1 MTDSEQQP
9 WGRVDE
15 TGTVF
20 VRTAD
25 GEREVGQYPD
35 AHARGGARLLRAEV
49 RRSRGPGRP
58 ARAARASRST
68 RSGCRQGRRQPPR
81 VGRRAPTP
89 SATSTPSPAA
99 SRRSRAR
106 PRSSPSS
113 SRPRRRRAL
122 DEAIAERTRIVE
134 QAEALAAQDP
144 AKTQW
149 KQATAELDALFAS
162 WQQHQ
167 QDGPR
172 LPKNEANELWKRF
185 RTARSTIEQHRKAFF
200 AELDAAHR
208 DVRARKQALIERAEA
223 LAPRGADA
231 VADYRALLDEWKQAG
246 RAGKKLDDALWAKF
260 KAAGDVLFQAKAEVD
275 AQEDEAYRANLTE
288 KLALLDEAE
297 KLLTVTD
304 PKQARTALNRIQ
316 RSWDEIGRVPRD
328 QVRPVEDR
336 LRKVETHVRSL
347 EDERWQREDPEKK
360 ARSEGM
366 LGQLQDAIAKLEAE
380 LAAAEAA
387 GDERADRVGTRGA
400 RRASGVAEGRRRLTG
415 RHQRGR
421 AAHSTARPAV
431 GVRSPQDDRHA
442 LRGAARCRTHD
453 LMARLPAVLG
463 TDRPPARRTLRR
475 TTRRRALRDRPRLG
489 AGRRARPPGVPGDGR
504 RPARA
509 PRRSSS
515 SGCRRRGCTVRSTL
529 PRRSRS
535 SACRSTPG
543 SP

>member
-35 AHARGGARLLRAEV
+35 ATPEEALAYFERKYADLAGQVGLLEQRARRGA
-49 RRSRGPGRP
+49 
-58 ARAARASRST
+58 
-68 RSGCRQGRRQPPR
+68 
-81 VGRRAPTP
+81 
-89 SATSTPSPAA
+89 PAA
-99 SRRSRAR
+99 DVAKAVANLRDSVAEAHAVGDLDALARRLEALSGTAKELTEQQQAEAKA
-106 PRSSPSS
+106 
-113 SRPRRRRAL
+113 AL

-208 DVRARKQALIERAEA
+208 DVRTRKQALIERAEA

-231 VADYRALLDEWKQAG
+231 VADYRALLDEWKLAG

-297 KLLTVTD
+297 KLLTV
-304 PKQARTALNRIQ
+304 
-316 RSWDEIGRVPRD
+316 
-328 QVRPVEDR
+328 
-336 LRKVETHVRSL
+336 
-347 EDERWQREDPEKK
+347 
-360 ARSEGM
+360 
-366 LGQLQDAIAKLEAE
+366 
-380 LAAAEAA
+380 
-387 GDERADRVGTRGA
+387 
-400 RRASGVAEGRRRLTG
+400 
-415 RHQRGR
+415 
-421 AAHSTARPAV
+421 
-431 GVRSPQDDRHA
+431 
-442 LRGAARCRTHD
+442 
-453 LMARLPAVLG
+453 
-463 TDRPPARRTLRR
+463 DRPEAGAHRAQPHPAQLG
-475 TTRRRALRDRPRLG
+475 RDRPRAPRPG
-489 AGRRARPPGVPGDGR
+489 AAGRGPPAQGREPRALPRGRALAARGPREEGALRGHARPAAGRDREARGRARRGRGGGRRAGR
-504 RPARA
+504 S
-509 PRRSSS
+509 RRHA
-515 SGCRRRGCTVRSTL
+515 
-529 PRRSRS
+529 RRSR
-535 SACRSTPG
+535 RVG
-543 SP
+543 RG

>member
-35 AHARGGARLLRAEV
+35 ATPEEALAYFERKYADLAGQVGLLEQRARRGA
-49 RRSRGPGRP
+49 
-58 ARAARASRST
+58 
-68 RSGCRQGRRQPPR
+68 
-81 VGRRAPTP
+81 
-89 SATSTPSPAA
+89 PAA
-99 SRRSRAR
+99 DVAKAVTNLRESVAGAHAVGDLDALARRLEALSGTAKELTEQQQAE
-106 PRSSPSS
+106 SKA
-113 SRPRRRRAL
+113 AL

-223 LAPRGADA
+223 LAPRGGDA

-304 PKQARTALNRIQ
+304 PKQARNALNRVQ

-387 GDERADRVGTRGA
+387 GDQKAIASAREALEA
-400 RRASGVAEGRRRLTG
+400 RRAWLK
-415 RHQRGR
+415 
-421 AAHSTARPAV
+421 AV
-431 GVRSPQDDRHA
+431 G
-442 LRGAARCRTHD
+442 G
-453 LMARLPAVLG
+453 
-463 TDRPPARRTLRR
+463 
-475 TTRRRALRDRPRLG
+475 
-489 AGRRARPPGVPGDGR
+489 
-504 RPARA
+504 
-509 PRRSSS
+509 
-515 SGCRRRGCTVRSTL
+515 
-529 PRRSRS
+529 
-535 SACRSTPG
+535 
-543 SP
+543 